1 MPCGM
6 PIFMESIS
14 FQTLP
19 PVRFCISLF
28 TPRWT
33 CLYLERSRKEIKYS
47 QAGSFAGWWLGHLS
61 FVTSPINHQLI
72 WEKKSQNSGKNLK
85 TALHR
90 ERSKKRK
97 KKKTTRM
104 QGRQGPGGLNI
115 QMGRMPDG
123 PDAPYALPCLRLRH
137 KQKSVCSSIRRANGI
152 ENEKEKQM
160 IDRCPGL
167 FTYPD
172 VN

>member
-1 MPCGM
+1 MLVSGKIEKRNQ
-6 PIFMESIS
+6 IFSSRQFCRLMIGPLVLRHVTDKSSID
-14 FQTLP
+14 L
-19 PVRFCISLF
+19 
-28 TPRWT
+28 
-33 CLYLERSRKEIKYS
+33 RKKIAK
-47 QAGSFAGWWLGHLS
+47 QR
-61 FVTSPINHQLI
+61 
-72 WEKKSQNSGKNLK
+72 KKSQDGATS
-85 TALHR
+85 R
-90 ERSKKRK
+90 EIEKKE

-115 QMGRMPDG
+115 QLGRMPDG